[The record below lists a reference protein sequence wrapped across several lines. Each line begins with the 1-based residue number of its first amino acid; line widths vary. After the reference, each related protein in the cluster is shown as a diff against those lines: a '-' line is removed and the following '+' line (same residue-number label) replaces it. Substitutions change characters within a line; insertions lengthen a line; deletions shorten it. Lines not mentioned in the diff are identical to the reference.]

1 MTRTFLDTNVLVYA
15 ADLDAGDKRPRAR
28 EVIAQCM
35 RDKTG
40 VLSTQVLK
48 EYFVVATR
56 KLGVP
61 ADIVRRQVELYATLE
76 VIPVTVDRI
85 LAAIDLHRLHPLSFW
100 DALILHCAAESGSQ
114 RLYTEDLQTHRMIN
128 GVRIENPF
136 SPA

>member
-15 ADLDAGDKRPRAR
+15 ADLDAGAKRVRAR
-28 EVIAQCM
+28 EAIAQCM

-48 EYFVVATR
+48 EYFVVVTR

-61 ADIVRRQVELYATLE
+61 ADIARRQVELFATLE

-85 LAAIDLHRLHPLSFW
+85 LAAIDLHRLHSLSFW
-100 DALILHCAAESGSQ
+100 DALILQCAADSGSQ
-114 RLYTEDLQTHRMIN
+114 RLWTEGLDATRMIQ

-136 SPA
+136 SAI